1 MTNEEAPAGQG
12 EGSVQNQ
19 QNQTTETSMSDTTTD
34 IQAMFERDQ
43 QRMAAYLEKYG
54 DELRAAKP
62 FWAEDVSIDA
72 VDFQDEVDVW
82 YGTERGVASIAVVV
96 EHTPNGFSDPSE
108 LERPSLQ
115 IHWEDSG
122 DKTAAETLAE
132 VRSVIAD
139 LTAIEGLLAAI
150 VEGVRS

>member
-1 MTNEEAPAGQG
+1 
-12 EGSVQNQ
+12 
-19 QNQTTETSMSDTTTD
+19 MSDTTTD

-43 QRMAAYLEKYG
+43 HRVAAYLEEYG

-62 FWAEDVSIDA
+62 FWAEGVSIDA

-82 YGTERGVASIAVVV
+82 YGAERGAVSIAVVV
-96 EHTPNGFSDPSE
+96 EHTPNGFTDPSE

-122 DKTAAETLAE
+122 DKPAAETLAE
-132 VRSVIAD
+132 VRSIIAD
-139 LTAIEGLLAAI
+139 LTAIEGKLAAI
-150 VEGVRS
+150 VDGVRS

>member
-1 MTNEEAPAGQG
+1 MTNEKAPAGQG

-34 IQAMFERDQ
+34 IQALIDHDQ
-43 QRMAAYLEKYG
+43 QRMDAYLEKHG

-62 FWAEDVSIDA
+62 SWAEDISIDA

-82 YGTERGVASIAVVV
+82 YGAERGVASIAVVV
-96 EHTPNGFSDPSE
+96 EHTPNGFTDPSE
-108 LERPSLQ
+108 LARPSLQ

-122 DKTAAETLAE
+122 ERTVIETLAE
-132 VRSVIAD
+132 VRSIIAD
-139 LTAIEGLLAAI
+139 LTAIEGLLALMD
-150 VEGVRS
+150 EGVQA